1 MAERFIIDS
10 SAAIK
15 YLNNSLP
22 VRSLAFSD
30 KELDKEINISII
42 TKVEI
47 LAWDPPDPSDL
58 IIARKFTD
66 GASIFPVDDN
76 IGDIAVS
83 IRKAT
88 KVKLP
93 DVLIAATAIVRD
105 LTLVADNDKDFNKI
119 LELNIEGVSKGH
131 PLILFEN

>member
-1 MAERFIIDS
+1 MAERFLIDS

-22 VRSLAFSD
+22 VVAATFLD
-30 KELDKEINISII
+30 KELDKEINLSII

-47 LAWDPPDPSDL
+47 LAWNPPTPDDL
-58 IIARKFTD
+58 LLAQKFTA
-66 GASIFPVDDN
+66 GAVVFPVDER
-76 IGDIAVS
+76 IGDIAVT

-93 DVLIAATAIVRD
+93 DILIAATAVARNF
-105 LTLVADNDKDFNKI
+105 TLIADNDKDFDKI
-119 LELNIEGVSKGH
+119 VALNIGFKYLNPFTIS
-131 PLILFEN
+131 

>member
-22 VRSLAFSD
+22 VQALAFLD
-30 KELDKEINISII
+30 KELDKEINLSII

-47 LAWDPPDPSDL
+47 LAWDPPSPNDL

-66 GASIFPVDDN
+66 VAIIFPADDR
-76 IGDIAVS
+76 ICDTAIL

-93 DVLIAATAIVRD
+93 DVLIAATAIVHD
-105 LTLVADNDKDFNKI
+105 FTLVADNDKDFNRI
-119 LELNIEGVSKGH
+119 LDLNIGFKYLN
-131 PLILFEN
+131 PFTID